1 MGKSL
6 SHDRTH
12 IPDIESLIVW
22 EEADGVVP
30 VGVAAMAAMPEETAS
45 PPVEAA
51 ES

>member
-22 EEADGVVP
+22 EEAEGVVP
-30 VGVAAMAAMPEETAS
+30 VGVAAMVTMPEETAS
-45 PPVEAA
+45 LPIEAA